1 MKDFRIR
8 PKDNYINEASWE
20 QLYVLTEHWKSDLV
34 FYHKDLRFLHLL
46 IDKYF
51 MWISNKENIDMVYDI
66 EMNLLEVDKQCA
78 LLLAKVNSHL
88 HHLAELVDDPLTYV
102 SPKFREEHQL
112 IEDEMADFVKVFRNN
127 RKEIF
132 KVTEY
137 MIDKEKMVQ
146 QLDFTHTKN

>member
-78 LLLAKVNSHL
+78 LLLAKVNSQL
-88 HHLAELVDDPLTYV
+88 HHLAELVD
-102 SPKFREEHQL
+102 
-112 IEDEMADFVKVFRNN
+112 DEMADFVKVFRNN